1 LKPESWAVHDAAE
14 LEESQS
20 GDEFHDAEQGSDN
33 LEQLETLSEQKNFEE
48 LDGVDS
54 DAEPAPEDGSKS
66 GTTVLP
72 SVEPQLASTVEEPQ
86 NVFGGESLPSAQSSE
101 SAEKGAIERDGD
113 IAAEDS
119 PLTSSVEEPLET
131 VKEPVTAAISIVEL
145 PETVQAGDGAG
156 KSPDVLSSSEPQL
169 VEEPQEALAKELSV
183 AEASEKLGEPATQE
197 KPEDMPVKEP
207 LPEPVKGDDG
217 GKSPAELSFLEPS
230 IAYETSAKR
239 GEPAAQENGDA
250 GKWYLVVQFIYVR
263 W

>member
-14 LEESQS
+14 LEESQP

-48 LDGVDS
+48 LDGVGS

-72 SVEPQLASTVEEPQ
+72 SVEPQLAS
-86 NVFGGESLPSAQSSE
+86 
-101 SAEKGAIERDGD
+101 I
-113 IAAEDS
+113 
-119 PLTSSVEEPLET
+119 
-131 VKEPVTAAISIVEL
+131 
-145 PETVQAGDGAG
+145 
-156 KSPDVLSSSEPQL
+156 
-169 VEEPQEALAKELSV
+169 VEEPQEALTKELSV
-183 AEASEKLGEPATQE
+183 AEASAKLGEPATQE

-239 GEPAAQENGDA
+239 GEPAAQENGDV
-250 GKWYLVVQFIYVR
+250 GKWVVPGSTIYLCALVSSKGQPTSAYK
-263 W
+263 